1 MDNKIV
7 FDLKLL
13 ELALHKAVEVL
24 QRESTLLT
32 HTNVKPDELDS
43 LSSEKEDIMNFIDW
57 HIPII
62 VRYIK
67 IHKGDLDDIQDLS
80 NLAIKAKAINEMV
93 QLDMKPK
100 IAMKAVIGNQKVSS
114 ITIMS
119 SDNPEKPLLDAIFN
133 NDSEEM
139 PKIITKLLKDMFF
152 ELEINFNKLSARKKL
167 NDQVF
172 NLVSKTIKEEQQI
185 SYSPKRK
192 KENIHGNL
200 IYNEDC

>member
-1 MDNKIV
+1 MNNKIV

-13 ELALHKAVEVL
+13 ELALHKAIEVL
-24 QRESTLLT
+24 QKESALLS
-32 HTNVKPDELDS
+32 HINVKPDALDS

-67 IHKGDLDDIQDLS
+67 MHKGDLDDIQDLS
-80 NLAIKAKAINEMV
+80 NLAIKAKAINERIEA
-93 QLDMKPK
+93 DTKPK
-100 IAMKAVIGNQKVSS
+100 IAMKTIIGNQKVSS

-119 SDNPEKPLLDAIFN
+119 TDNLEKPLLDAIFN

-139 PKIITKLLKDMFF
+139 PKVITKLLKDMFF
-152 ELEINFNKLSARKKL
+152 ELELNFNKLSTRKKL
-167 NDQVF
+167 NNQIF

-185 SYSPKRK
+185 SYNPKRK
-192 KENIHGNL
+192 KEIIQGNL

>member
-1 MDNKIV
+1 MNNKIV

-13 ELALHKAVEVL
+13 ELALHKAIEVL
-24 QRESTLLT
+24 QRESALLT
-32 HTNVKPDELDS
+32 HINVKPDELDN

-80 NLAIKAKAINEMV
+80 NLAIKAKVINESV
-93 QLDMKPK
+93 QLDLKPK
-100 IAMKAVIGNQKVSS
+100 IAMKAVIANQKVSS

-119 SDNPEKPLLDAIFN
+119 SDNLEKPLLDAVFN

-172 NLVSKTIKEEQQI
+172 NLVSKSMKEEQQI

-192 KENIHGNL
+192 KEDIQGNL